1 MMNNYNNLLNS
12 LGGINGVRNRL
23 DGFSK
28 EFNNSTNKTPQ
39 EIGLQIKNQM
49 SPVQFQLFAAIAD
62 AVVGRK

>member
-1 MMNNYNNLLNS
+1 MNNINDVLNS

-23 DGFSK
+23 NDFSK
-28 EFNNSTNKTPQ
+28 DFNNSTNKSPQ

-49 SPVQFQLFAAIAD
+49 NPEQFQVFAAIAD

>member
-1 MMNNYNNLLNS
+1 MNNYNNLLNS

-28 EFNNSTNKTPQ
+28 EFNNSTSKSPQ

-49 SPVQFQLFAAIAD
+49 SPEQFQVFAAIAD

>member
-1 MMNNYNNLLNS
+1 MDNYNNLLNS

-28 EFNNSTNKTPQ
+28 EFSNSTNKSPQ

-49 SPVQFQLFAAIAD
+49 SPEQFQAFAAIAD
-62 AVVGRK
+62 AVVGRR